1 MNDNCVCSGELLPEG
16 RMACPTCERYAVRGI
31 DKKSAICAYLK
42 EHHTGKGRAIHSQ
55 DLQRLFVIDGRNL
68 RRKISA
74 LRQDGYPICSDES
87 GYYYADNQKEINDT
101 VYRLNGLVTKVSNA
115 RTGLLF
121 SSIFPTSLNVEIT
134 VRMDGGDTDGQS

>member
-1 MNDNCVCSGELLPEG
+1 MRDSCVCCCEYVPEG
-16 RMACPTCERYAVRGI
+16 RMVCSVCEAAVIRGT

-42 EHHTGKGRAIHSQ
+42 KHHTGKRRAVHSEE
-55 DLQRLFVIDGRNL
+55 LQRLFCIDGRNL

-74 LRQDGYPICSDES
+74 LRQDGYPICSNET

-101 VYRLNGLVTKVSNA
+101 VCRLNGLVTQVSNA

-121 SSIFPTSLNVEIT
+121 ASIFPATMNMDIT
-134 VRMDGGDTDGQS
+134 IHVNGGDVDA

>member
-31 DKKSAICAYLK
+31 VKKSAICAYLK

>member
-1 MNDNCVCSGELLPEG
+1 MTDNCVCCGSILPEG
-16 RMACPTCERYAVRGI
+16 RMVCPTCEQRAVRGA

-42 EHHTGKGRAIHSQ
+42 EHHTGKSRAIHSQ
-55 DLQRLFVIDGRNL
+55 DLQRLFAIDGRNL

-121 SSIFPTSLNVEIT
+121 SSIFPASLNVEIT
-134 VRMDGGDTDGQS
+134 VRVDGGEANGNS